1 MLPERC
7 HFVAKRELTRNFA
20 TRLLLRGIGTRFVER
35 FDVEA
40 SVAAAQDVATLA
52 ACGESLVFLPEG
64 TFRRE
69 PGLLPFRM
77 GAFIAAMTAGAP
89 VIPVAIR
96 GTRSV
101 LRDGQWLPHRGIVQV
116 IVTPPLAPE
125 GRDWAAAV
133 RLRDRSRA
141 AILAACGEPDLAR

>member
-7 HFVAKRELTRNFA
+7 HFVAKRELSRNFA

-35 FDVEA
+35 FDIEA
-40 SVAAAQDVATLA
+40 SVAGAQDMTTLA
-52 ACGESLVFLPEG
+52 THGESFVFFPEG

-77 GAFIAAMTAGAP
+77 GAFIAAATAGTP

-101 LRDGQWLPHRGIVQV
+101 LRDGQWLPHRGIVHV
-116 IVTPPLAPE
+116 VVTPSLPPE
-125 GRDWAAAV
+125 GRDWPAAV
-133 RLRDRSRA
+133 GLRDRARA